1 MMYLC
6 VGESGKGGEATM
18 KRIPI
23 GQLLVQGG
31 TIDPRQLRAGLEWQK
46 RRGGRLGHALVHLG
60 LVKETD
66 IVWAL
71 GRQFEIPIVDLSS
84 RNVSADV
91 LRLVPQKLME
101 ERGVLP
107 LELLS
112 ECRRGP
118 LLLATSDPLDFQT
131 LDEVAFASG
140 KLVRPVLATKSQIE
154 VAVARFLGR
163 GHPAALDLPP
173 ESIAEM
179 ELVHLAHASH
189 FWN

>member
-1 MMYLC
+1 
-6 VGESGKGGEATM
+6 M
-18 KRIPI
+18 KRVPI

-71 GRQFEIPIVDLSS
+71 GRQFEIPIVDLSR

-91 LRLVPQKLME
+91 LLLVPQKIME
-101 ERGVLP
+101 ERSVLP

-118 LLLATSDPLDFQT
+118 LLVATSDPLDFQS

-140 KLVRPVLATKSQIE
+140 KLVRPVLATRSQLE
-154 VAVARFLGR
+154 VAIARFLGR
-163 GHPAALDLPP
+163 GRPAALELPA
-173 ESIAEM
+173 ESIEKM
-179 ELVHLAHASH
+179 ELVHLAHASR